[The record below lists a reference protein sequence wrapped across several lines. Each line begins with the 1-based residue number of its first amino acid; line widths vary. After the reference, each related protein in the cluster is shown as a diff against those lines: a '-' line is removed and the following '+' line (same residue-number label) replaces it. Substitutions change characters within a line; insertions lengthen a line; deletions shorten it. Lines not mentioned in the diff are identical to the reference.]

1 MEALGTYKNVLRIS
15 PPLNIEDEK
24 IAKSMGI
31 VEEAPEA
38 RRKGENRV
46 IGASISAT
54 AFPDFGE
61 KTEYTDAQQASI

>member
-31 VEEAPEA
+31 VEAPEA
-38 RRKGENRV
+38 RRKGEIRV

-54 AFPDFGE
+54 AFLDFGE